1 LAVIQAYGDGVEPS
15 PDRRRTGFPPSK
27 LQELLD
33 AVSLIASELDPQVL
47 LSRIAQAAADLV
59 DARYG
64 ALGVIAV
71 DGTLAEFITVGL
83 AREEAERI
91 GPPPRGD
98 GVLGQLIHHPEPLR
112 LSAVSQ
118 HPSAVGFPPGHP
130 PMQTFLGAPIRV
142 GSKVFGNLYL
152 TDKRSGEFDDQDQE
166 VITALAAAV
175 GISVENAR
183 LYERARRRE
192 RSSQAS
198 AQMAHSLLSGFE
210 PESVL
215 ELVAERAGDLV
226 GADMGVIAFRHENR
240 LLVEVSWGT
249 GGPSRAGLPWEGEL
263 AGVCA
268 GSGPTVLGDPVVA
281 TVWPTAGCT
290 TAFAVRLGDGLLVLG
305 RVMGPAFSAEQMED
319 VAEFAQQAS
328 IGLELSQRRRD
339 GERLSVFADRDRI
352 GRDLHDLVIQRLF
365 ATGMHLQGLV
375 GQTEED
381 LTRER
386 LQQAVVDL
394 DDTVREIRSTIYA
407 LNHDALAPGSTVRR
421 RLLEVLAE
429 AEHVLG
435 FGIEVELSDALDAR
449 VPETLADE
457 LVAVLRESL
466 SNVIRHA
473 EASRVRVA
481 VTAAEEAVVSVVDNG
496 VGIPVLTG
504 GRRSGLANLDE
515 RARLTGGA
523 CVVRRGD
530 VSGTELVWRVPLPD

>member
-1 LAVIQAYGDGVEPS
+1 MEPS

-47 LSRIAQAAADLV
+47 LTRIAQAAADLV

-71 DGTLAEFITVGL
+71 DGTLAQFITVGL
-83 AREEAERI
+83 SPAEAEAI
-91 GPPPRGD
+91 GPRPRGD
-98 GVLGQLIHHPEPLR
+98 GVLGELIRHPRSLR
-112 LSAVSQ
+112 LSAVSE

-130 PMQTFLGAPIRV
+130 PMRTFLGAPIRV
-142 GSKVFGNLYL
+142 GSKVFGNIYL

-183 LYERARRRE
+183 LYERARSRE
-192 RSSQAS
+192 RASQAS
-198 AQMAHSLLSGFE
+198 AQMAHSLLSGSD

-240 LLVEVSWGT
+240 LLVEVSWGPD
-249 GGPSRAGLPWEGEL
+249 GQSRAGLPWEGEL
-263 AGVCA
+263 AEVTG
-268 GSGPTVLGDPVVA
+268 PVVLSDRAIA
-281 TVWPTAGCT
+281 TVWPTAACAA
-290 TAFAVRLGDGLLVLG
+290 AFAVPLGDGLLVLG
-305 RVMGPAFSAEQMED
+305 RVTGPPFSGRQMED
-319 VAEFAQQAS
+319 VTEFAQQAS

-339 GERLSVFADRDRI
+339 AERLSVFADRDRI

-375 GQTEED
+375 RQTPEGSARD
-381 LTRER
+381 R

-394 DDTVREIRSTIYA
+394 DDTVLEIRSTIYA
-407 LNHDALAPGSTVRR
+407 LGHDALAPGSTVRR
-421 RLLEVLAE
+421 RLLEVLDE
-429 AEHVLG
+429 AEQVLG
-435 FGIEVELSDALDAR
+435 FALEVRLSDALDAR
-449 VPETLADE
+449 VPETLAE
-457 LVAVLRESL
+457 HLVAVLRESL

-473 EASRVRVA
+473 HATRVRVS
-481 VTAAEEAVVSVVDNG
+481 VTLDDDVEITVVDDG
-496 VGIPVLTG
+496 VGLPARPG
-504 GRRSGLANLDE
+504 GRRSGLANLED
-515 RARLTGGA
+515 RARLTGGS
-523 CVVRRGD
+523 CVVRRGE
-530 VSGTELVWRVPLPD
+530 VSGTELLWRVPLPR